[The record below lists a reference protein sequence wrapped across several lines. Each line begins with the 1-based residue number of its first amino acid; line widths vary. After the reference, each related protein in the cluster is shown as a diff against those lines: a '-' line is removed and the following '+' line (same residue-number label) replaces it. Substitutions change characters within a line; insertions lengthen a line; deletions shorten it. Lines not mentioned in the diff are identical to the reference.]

1 MGHQIES
8 CDFVDMLEESAKLHR
23 QIAVTL
29 KGNTRFSD
37 AVKDVVTEDGADYA
51 IFKDHG
57 RVPLTDILDC
67 AWKEPLPASYD
78 SKL

>member
-1 MGHQIES
+1 MGHQIEK
-8 CDFVDMLEESAKLHR
+8 CDFIDMLEESAKLHR

-29 KGNTRFSD
+29 KANTRFSD
-37 AVKDVVTEDGADYA
+37 VVRDVVTVDGADYA
-51 IFKDHG
+51 IFRDHG
-57 RVPLTDILDC
+57 RVVLSDILDC